1 MPVQSE
7 ITSTPVPVKL
17 WVPENQVEAQAL
29 QQLQNTARLPFVFKH
44 VAVMPD
50 VHVGKGATVGTVVA
64 SMGAIVPACVGV
76 DIGCGMMAVK
86 IPLEPGRAREKVRDI
101 RAHIENVVPLG
112 FESNPQIARSVDRW
126 QGWKMPHSK
135 YLDDKLEKNALHQL
149 GSLGGGNHFIELCL
163 DQNRDVWVMLHS
175 GSRHVGNQLAERH
188 IRTAKRLM
196 ELEGVNLP
204 DMDLSYL
211 TEKTKEFDDYLKDL
225 HWCQTF
231 AFQNRVEMMDRILE
245 ILSRLFNG
253 GSPLARLQ
261 EVNCHHNYVAQEK
274 HFKKQVWVTR
284 KGAVSARV
292 GEWGIIPGSMGTKS
306 FIVKGKGNPDS
317 FCSCSHGAGRRMSR
331 GEAKRKFSVQDLQE
345 QTRDIECRKDGGVLD
360 EIPGAY
366 KDIDEVMRNQVDL
379 VEAVYELRQ
388 FLVVKG

>member
-7 ITSTPVPVKL
+7 ITSTPVPIKL
-17 WVPENQVEAQAL
+17 WIPESQVEAQAL
-29 QQLQNTARLPFVFKH
+29 QQLQNTARLPFVFRH

-50 VHVGKGATVGTVVA
+50 VHVGKGATVGSVVA
-64 SMGAIVPACVGV
+64 TLGAIVPACVGV

-86 IPLEPGRAREKVRDI
+86 TPLEPERVREKVRDI

-112 FESNPQIARSVDRW
+112 FDSNTHIARSVDRW
-126 QGWKMPHSK
+126 DGWKMPHSK
-135 YLDDKLEKNALHQL
+135 YLDDKLEKNALRQL
-149 GSLGGGNHFIELCL
+149 GSLGGGNHFIEICL

-196 ELEGVNLP
+196 ELQGVSLP

-211 TEKTKEFDDYLKDL
+211 TEKSAEFDDYLKDL
-225 HWCQTF
+225 HWCQEF
-231 AFQNRVEMMDRILE
+231 AFQNRIEMMDRILE

-253 GSPLARLQ
+253 GSPLARIQ
-261 EVNCHHNYVAQEK
+261 EVNCHHNYVAKEK

-284 KGAVSARV
+284 KGAVSARE

-331 GEAKRKFSVQDLQE
+331 GEARRKFSVQDLQE
-345 QTRDIECRKDGGVLD
+345 QTRDIECRKDGAVLD

-366 KDIDEVMRNQVDL
+366 KDIDEVMRNQEDL
-379 VEAVYELRQ
+379 VEAVYELKQ